1 MVGAWRYQGVLHFIG
16 FKKNNDVIT
25 KGEVI
30 VKITVKPK
38 NSIND
43 PAIKGKMAVVRLKV
57 PLIPAY
63 IARLSLS
70 VISSNMPCTEIA

>member
-16 FKKNNDVIT
+16 FKKNNGVIT

-43 PAIKGKMAVVRLKV
+43 PAIMMKE
-57 PLIPAY
+57 PY
-63 IARLSLS
+63 
-70 VISSNMPCTEIA
+70 